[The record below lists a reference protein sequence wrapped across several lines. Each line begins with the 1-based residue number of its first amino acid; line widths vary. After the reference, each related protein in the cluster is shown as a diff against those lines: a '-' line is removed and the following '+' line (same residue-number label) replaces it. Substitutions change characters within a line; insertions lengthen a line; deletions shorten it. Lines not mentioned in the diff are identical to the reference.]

1 LHACASGWPKNAT
14 RRREPM
20 DMIVLLDHDLEGQV
34 PFLEA
39 GLRETGWNQYLH
51 LKFRRLRDL
60 NMPDNSTDQD
70 IWRYVQ
76 REHFLLLTNNRN
88 REDETSLQATIER
101 ENTRESLPVITVSDK
116 DQLVLPSYRQQ
127 AAHKLAAIILY
138 RENYL
143 GVGRVYIP

>member
-1 LHACASGWPKNAT
+1 LHACVSDWPKNAT
-14 RRREPM
+14 RRREHM
-20 DMIVLLDHDLEGQV
+20 QMIILLDHDLEGQV

-39 GLRETGWNQYLH
+39 GLRETGWDQYLH
-51 LKFRRLRDL
+51 LEFRRLCDL
-60 NMPDNSTDQD
+60 NMPNDSTDQE

-101 ENTRESLPVITVSDK
+101 ENRQDSLPVITVADK
-116 DQLVLPSYRQQ
+116 DQLVFPTYRQQ
-127 AAHKLAAIILY
+127 AAHKLAAIIIYL
-138 RENYL
+138 ENYL

>member
-1 LHACASGWPKNAT
+1 
-14 RRREPM
+14 M
-20 DMIVLLDHDLEGQV
+20 QMIILLDHDLEGQV

-39 GLRETGWNQYLH
+39 GLRETGWDQYLH
-51 LKFRRLRDL
+51 LEFRRLCDL
-60 NMPDNSTDQD
+60 NMPNDSTDQE

-101 ENTRESLPVITVSDK
+101 ENRQDSLPVITVADK
-116 DQLVLPSYRQQ
+116 DQLVFPTYRQQ
-127 AAHKLAAIILY
+127 AAHKLAAIIIYL
-138 RENYL
+138 ENYL

>member
-1 LHACASGWPKNAT
+1 
-14 RRREPM
+14 
-20 DMIVLLDHDLEGQV
+20 MIVFLDHDLEGQV

-51 LKFRRLRDL
+51 LEFRRLRNL

-127 AAHKLAAIILY
+127 AAHKPAAIILY
-138 RENYL
+138 LENYL
-143 GVGRVYIP
+143 ALVECTFRDTCYS

>member
-1 LHACASGWPKNAT
+1 
-14 RRREPM
+14 M
-20 DMIVLLDHDLEGQV
+20 DMIVLLDHDLEGQG

-51 LKFRRLRDL
+51 LEFRRLRDL

-76 REHFLLLTNNRN
+76 REHFLLLTSNRN

-127 AAHKLAAIILY
+127 AAYKLAAIILY
-138 RENYL
+138 LENYL

>member
-1 LHACASGWPKNAT
+1 
-14 RRREPM
+14 
-20 DMIVLLDHDLEGQV
+20 
-34 PFLEA
+34 
-39 GLRETGWNQYLH
+39 
-51 LKFRRLRDL
+51 
-60 NMPDNSTDQD
+60 MPDNSTDQD

-88 REDETSLQATIER
+88 REDETSLQVTIER
-101 ENTRESLPVITVSDK
+101 ENTRESLPVITVADK

-138 RENYL
+138 LENYL